1 MRRCATLAKFNFTH
15 FQRNIPGDV
24 GGIHGFVGKAFKA
37 LIYLYFHVE
46 IFVFVFGN
54 ICISKYMYLCLEMFV
69 TGNICICAA
78 WSTGKPFAHLSFE
91 CCQTEGPENDF
102 NMTYLEKYNRNHWF
116 KWLKCIYLVNYQ

>member
-24 GGIHGFVGKAFKA
+24 GGIHGFVGKALKA

-54 ICISKYMYLCLEMFV
+54 ICISKYLYLCLEIFV
-69 TGNICICAA
+69 FVQLGPLGSRSLTCLLNAA
-78 WSTGKPFAHLSFE
+78 RLKDLKMIST
-91 CCQTEGPENDF
+91 
-102 NMTYLEKYNRNHWF
+102 
-116 KWLKCIYLVNYQ
+116 